1 MDAGSF
7 NLISRLIA
15 MGSGSLLQYVSQS
28 FPWSADP
35 AHAAMKSVRDIA
47 QEEHDEVR
55 RFMRMLQK
63 KHLRL
68 PPMGSYPSHFTTINF
83 CSLDFLLPK
92 LIAEHQKEVAE
103 IDSRMHEA
111 TDEDIRA
118 LAAGYLDMKRRHLQT
133 LIDLAATKPAAGA
146 A

>member
-7 NLISRLIA
+7 TLLSRLIA
-15 MGSGSLLQYVSQS
+15 MGSGSLLQYVSES

-35 AHAAMKSVRDIA
+35 AHAAVNGVLAIA
-47 QEEHDEVR
+47 REERDEVT
-55 RFMRMLQK
+55 RFTRVLQK

-83 CSLDFLLPK
+83 CSLEYILPK
-92 LIAEHQKEVAE
+92 LIAEHQKEIAE
-103 IDSRMHEA
+103 IETRLHEA
-111 TDEDIRA
+111 GDEEVLA

-133 LIDLAATKPAAGA
+133 LQGLTRA
-146 A
+146 